1 MVAVAENRNVQR
13 ALAMMERD
21 LKRAAVEYQLYGAR
35 QERLEDLQAAHRNFT
50 TGLSPQP
57 ATVMPVRPA
66 SVGSVR
72 RAA

>member
-13 ALAMMERD
+13 ALAMMERE

-35 QERLEDLQAAHRNFT
+35 QDRLEDLQAAHRRFSA
-50 TGLSPQP
+50 GLFPEP
-57 ATVMPVRPA
+57 AAVTPVRQSRA
-66 SVGSVR
+66 VAVH

>member
-13 ALAMMERD
+13 ALAMMERE

-35 QERLEDLQAAHRNFT
+35 RNRLEDLQAVHRNFT
-50 TGLSPQP
+50 TGLSSRP
-57 ATVMPVRPA
+57 AAVMPVRPA
-66 SVGSVR
+66 STGSIR

>member
-13 ALAMMERD
+13 ALAMMEHD

-35 QERLEDLQAAHRNFT
+35 RNRLKELQAVHSNFT
-50 TGLSPQP
+50 AGLFPKP
-57 ATVMPVRPA
+57 AAVMPVRPSRA
-66 SVGSVR
+66 AAVR